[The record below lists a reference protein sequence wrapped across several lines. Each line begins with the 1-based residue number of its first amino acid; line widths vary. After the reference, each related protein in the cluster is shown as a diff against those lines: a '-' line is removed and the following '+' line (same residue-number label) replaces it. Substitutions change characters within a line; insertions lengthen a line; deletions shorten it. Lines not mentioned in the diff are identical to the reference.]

1 MRALHNFRCRFACH
15 CCPGSTRSAPSR
27 VAPSESENLLDGRDA
42 CPIHRRFARNP
53 RQALPTARQSHK
65 NRFPVSRLRV
75 LSPML
80 GEVAAGLWRRQN
92 CAENSTGG
100 VRRRCY
106 VLSERL
112 PGDSSG
118 VEYHSGLISDSG
130 GNAAWG
136 RKNRH
141 ILKALPNATRKP
153 QLMSLRFRDRS
164 SGSTRPRVMVSLFQ
178 TKIIFQTFYF
188 T

>member
-1 MRALHNFRCRFACH
+1 MQIREPLLPGVHRFCTCVRHA
-15 CCPGSTRSAPSR
+15 
-27 VAPSESENLLDGRDA
+27 GRKRKFA
-42 CPIHRRFARNP
+42 RWLRRLPDSSPLARNP
-53 RQALPTARQSHK
+53 REFFALACESHK
-65 NRFPVSRLRV
+65 NRFPVSLLRV
-75 LSPML
+75 LSPTY
-80 GEVAAGLWRRQN
+80 GEVPGGLWRRQN

-106 VLSERL
+106 VLDERL

-118 VEYHSGLISDSG
+118 VEYHSGLRSESG

-153 QLMSLRFRDRS
+153 QLMSLRSRDRS

-188 T
+188 M

>member
-1 MRALHNFRCRFACH
+1 MCVLHNFRCRFAGH
-15 CCPGSTRSAPSR
+15 CCTGSTRFAPSH
-27 VAPSESENLLDGRDA
+27 VTPSESENLLDGRDA
-42 CPIHRRFARNP
+42 CPIRRRFARNP
-53 RQALPTARQSHK
+53 RQVLATACESHK

-75 LSPML
+75 LSPTY
-80 GEVAAGLWRRQN
+80 GEVPGGLWRRQN

-106 VLSERL
+106 VFSERL

-118 VEYHSGLISDSG
+118 VEYHSGLISESG

-141 ILKALPNATRKP
+141 ILKALPSATRKP
-153 QLMSLRFRDRS
+153 QLMSLRFGDRS

>member
-1 MRALHNFRCRFACH
+1 MRALHNFRCRFAGH
-15 CCPGSTRSAPSR
+15 CCTGSTRSAPSR
-27 VAPSESENLLDGRDA
+27 VTPSESENLLDGRDA
-42 CPIHRRFARNP
+42 CPIPRRFARNH
-53 RQALPTARQSHK
+53 RQVLATACQSHK

-75 LSPML
+75 LSPTY
-80 GEVAAGLWRRQN
+80 GEVPGGLWRRQN

-100 VRRRCY
+100 VRRQCY

-118 VEYHSGLISDSG
+118 VEYHSGLTSESG

-164 SGSTRPRVMVSLFQ
+164 SGSTRPRVMGSLFQ

>member
-1 MRALHNFRCRFACH
+1 MRALHNFRCRFASH
-15 CCPGSTRSAPSR
+15 CCPGSTGSTPAC
-27 VAPSESENLLDGRDA
+27 VTQAKSENLLDGRDA
-42 CPIHRRFARNP
+42 CPIPRRFARNP
-53 RQALPTARQSHK
+53 REFFALACESHK
-65 NRFPVSRLRV
+65 NRFPVSLLRV
-75 LSPML
+75 LSPTY
-80 GEVAAGLWRRQN
+80 GEVPGGLWRRQN

-106 VLSERL
+106 VLDERL

-118 VEYHSGLISDSG
+118 VEYHSGLRSESG

-153 QLMSLRFRDRS
+153 QLMSLRSRDRS

-188 T
+188 M